1 MSLLGRVRRFF
12 TGGSKPRLAGD
23 SPLPI
28 RAKYDN
34 AQTTDN
40 NAYHWASADSYD
52 ADSAN
57 SKAVRSTLAK
67 RSRYETENNGDAKGI
82 NLTHANYVVGRGPVL
97 RMESGNKGFNDA
109 VEAVWKRWA
118 KLVKLARKLRT
129 MVKARVRDGEAF
141 LFITSNPT
149 LPEKVRLD
157 VVGIECEQ
165 ITTPYLPYRESNRID
180 GIKFDEWG
188 NPLWYDMLKY
198 HPGGQWAQLLVDPE
212 RVPAKFMLHLF
223 REDRPGQHRAVPEI
237 TSTLGNF
244 AQNRRFREAVI
255 SAAENIANF
264 SVLVKTGASLDE
276 GPDQLTTF
284 STLPVQKGMMVA
296 LPGGGDAFQPKAEQP
311 SATYSEF
318 TRSQLREEARP
329 LNMPYNIAAC
339 DSSDYSFS
347 GGRLDH
353 LTYFVSVDVDQADI
367 EDTVLDPLFEIWFA
381 EAVLEYGWNDT
392 GSTPAHSWAWPPRPQ
407 IDDEK
412 TARARQTNLATGTE
426 TPSNIANE
434 NGYDYE
440 DHVQRLASDYG
451 VGVEEIKQALFRV
464 NVLSK
469 AGSFA
474 QPQPT
479 EKTEDSPPGKA
490 NGVNRIKRLAKPNGN
505 GRA

>member
-1 MSLLGRVRRFF
+1 MR
-12 TGGSKPRLAGD
+12 KPRLAGD
-23 SPLPI
+23 SRPPI
-28 RAKYDN
+28 RAKYDS
-34 AQTTDN
+34 AQTTPH

-57 SKAVRSTLAK
+57 SKAVRSTLVK
-67 RSRYETENNGDAKGI
+67 RSRYETENNGDGKGI
-82 NLTHANYVVGRGPVL
+82 NLTHANYVVGRGPIL
-97 RMESGNKGFNDA
+97 RMETGNKGFNDA
-109 VEAVWKRWA
+109 IEAVWKRWA
-118 KLVKLARKLRT
+118 KRVRLARKLRT
-129 MVKARVRDGEAF
+129 AVKARVRDGEAF
-141 LFITSNPT
+141 LFIASNPT
-149 LPEKVRLD
+149 IPERVKLD
-157 VVGIECEQ
+157 VIGIECDQ
-165 ITTPYLPYRESNRID
+165 ITTPMLPYQEPNRID

-198 HPGGQWAQLLVDPE
+198 HPGGPWAMLLQDPE
-212 RVPAKFMLHLF
+212 QVPAKFILHLF

-255 SAAENIANF
+255 AAAENIANF

-311 SATYSEF
+311 AATYPEF

-367 EDTVLDPLFEIWFA
+367 EDAVLDPLFEVWFA
-381 EAVLEYGWNDT
+381 EAVLEYGWTDT
-392 GSTPAHSWAWPPRPQ
+392 GVTPAHSWAWPPRPQ
-407 IDDEK
+407 IDDQK
-412 TARARQTNLATGTE
+412 TASARQMNLATGVE

-440 DHVQRLASDYG
+440 DHVQRLANDYG
-451 VGVEEIKQALFRV
+451 VSIEEIKRALFQV
-464 NVLSK
+464 NILSRPG
-469 AGSFA
+469 ASA
-474 QPQPT
+474 PPQSP
-479 EKTEDSPPGKA
+479 DSDDDKPAAKSNGTARA
-490 NGVNRIKRLAKPNGN
+490 NGRARLASANGN
-505 GRA
+505 GRLVHA